1 MTQAEREE
9 LNRWLDAI
17 YEKALEMGLDP
28 FPVHFEVVPDHVIY
42 ELGAYGLPARFSH
55 WTFGRDYHRM
65 KTSYEYNLTRI
76 YEIIFNTDPSQAFLL
91 DSNSMLSHK
100 LVAAHC
106 YGHSDFFKNN
116 TYFQHTDRSMIE
128 RARLHAERIRKYQME
143 HGPEVVER
151 FLDAAMSIQ
160 EHLDPAKM
168 SRPNAQ
174 PVAEPKE
181 NEQPPRGPYD
191 DIWYVVE
198 EKPAPPAREQR
209 FPPEPEKDLLLFLRD
224 YARDLEP
231 WQRDCLEIL
240 RDEML
245 YFLPQMRTKIMN
257 EGWAS
262 YWHEKILESLPLT
275 SEEHLEFRRM
285 HSAVLSPGGSV
296 HLNPYYVG
304 YQIFKDIERRWN
316 GEPDPDGEPEED
328 WLGNTIERPTGQG
341 RERIFQS
348 RLEDDDQS
356 FLGKYL
362 TAGLCKRMDLFTY
375 KMEEINGEMV
385 WVVQETDWRKVR
397 DALVAQM
404 TNLGAPYVTVEDG
417 DFEHRG
423 ELLLRHHYDGRP
435 LDFDYT
441 ARTLRNLAYIWGR
454 PVHVDTVSNDE
465 PVRISCDG
473 ENITQTG
480 T

>member
-1 MTQAEREE
+1 
-9 LNRWLDAI
+9 
-17 YEKALEMGLDP
+17 
-28 FPVHFEVVPDHVIY
+28 
-42 ELGAYGLPARFSH
+42 
-55 WTFGRDYHRM
+55 
-65 KTSYEYNLTRI
+65 
-76 YEIIFNTDPSQAFLL
+76 
-91 DSNSMLSHK
+91 
-100 LVAAHC
+100 
-106 YGHSDFFKNN
+106 
-116 TYFQHTDRSMIE
+116 
-128 RARLHAERIRKYQME
+128 
-143 HGPEVVER
+143 
-151 FLDAAMSIQ
+151 
-160 EHLDPAKM
+160 M
-168 SRPNAQ
+168 SRPAAPPEASAKQN
-174 PVAEPKE
+174 EP
-181 NEQPPRGPYD
+181 PPRGPYD
-191 DIWYVVE
+191 DIWHIIE
-198 EKPAPPAREQR
+198 EKPAPPPREHRIPQ
-209 FPPEPEKDLLLFLRD
+209 EPEKDLLLFLRD

-262 YWHEKILESLPLT
+262 YWHEKILESLPLA

-285 HSAVLSPGGSV
+285 HSAVLSPGGRV

-328 WLGNTIERPTGQG
+328 WLGDVIERPIGRG
-341 RERIFQS
+341 REKIFLA

-441 ARTLRNLAYIWGR
+441 ARTLRNLSYIWGR
-454 PVHVDTVSNDE
+454 PVHIDTVYNDE